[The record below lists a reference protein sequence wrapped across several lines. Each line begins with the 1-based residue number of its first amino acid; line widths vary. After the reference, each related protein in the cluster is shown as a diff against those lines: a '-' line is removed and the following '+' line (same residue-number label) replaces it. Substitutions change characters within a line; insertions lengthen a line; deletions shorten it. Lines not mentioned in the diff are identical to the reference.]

1 MSLNLSNS
9 GLNLSNSEIGLSH
22 TLPKPIRF
30 VPEQTVGHERVR
42 SRFRE
47 NGSFY
52 TDHKPSGSDS
62 AGISTTIQHN
72 KHFFGEPPVTSFDDT
87 RTRTWAGHKVD
98 RNFGMISRTSEF
110 LKQVY
115 SQERKRREHCE
126 DQAKLLRKFRKK
138 HISRNEMMRRKPLRN
153 KRAIADQKKRRA
165 FYDRS
170 RLKTAPP
177 SAHGRRHLRMI
188 GENIHEKFT
197 WQKAFSPVS
206 QDLVSQGPELNQE
219 QRMRK
224 PNPRRGRAVGYW
236 NKKFLNLNLRSPN
249 YTACGNIE

>member
-1 MSLNLSNS
+1 MTQIQKLV
-9 GLNLSNSEIGLSH
+9 SH
-22 TLPKPIRF
+22 TLFQSQNVLFPNKLL
-30 VPEQTVGHERVR
+30 VMKGSGVVLEKMGHFTLITNRRAAIVLGFPLR
-42 SRFRE
+42 Y
-47 NGSFY
+47 N
-52 TDHKPSGSDS
+52 
-62 AGISTTIQHN
+62 IIN
-72 KHFFGEPPVTSFDDT
+72 IFFGEPPVTSFDDT

-98 RNFGMISRTSEF
+98 RNFGMVSRTSEF

-115 SQERKRREHCE
+115 SQERQRREHSE

-138 HISRNEMMRRKPLRN
+138 HITRNEMMRRKPLRN
-153 KRAIADQKKRRA
+153 KRALADRKKRRA

-197 WQKAFSPVS
+197 WQKSFSPVS